1 MSRVFAVILGVILLL
16 GVITVVV
23 GAALAP
29 IVMGMEMLT
38 RENEGDGQ

>member
-1 MSRVFAVILGVILLL
+1 VNRILAVILGGILIALL
-16 GVITVVV
+16 IATVV

-38 RENEGDGQ
+38 RDREGEGL